1 MKKLVAI
8 VLLLVYGLS
17 SSGMTLQFNY
27 CCGKLKSVKLT
38 PVKDSECGMAHSMGS
53 KKCCDSKQL
62 ELKIKADQKLEQSGK
77 FVFSLPLLQKQ
88 EHSVA
93 VAHLAA
99 ANEIAPEVFAPP
111 PLQKPLFVLFCV
123 YRI

>member
-27 CCGKLKSVKLT
+27 CCGKLKSIKLT
-38 PVKDSECGMAHSMGS
+38 PVKESQCGMSHFMGS

-77 FVFSLPLLQKQ
+77 FSFSLPPLEKQ
-88 EHSVA
+88 EHLISFTHPV
-93 VAHLAA
+93 VSNTLV
-99 ANEIAPEVFAPP
+99 PEVFAPP
-111 PLQKPLFVLFCV
+111 PLQNSLFVLFCV